1 MIPGLSTQVNEFY
14 QKNPHL
20 FCEDFFKL
28 DSGEAFIPYDYQ
40 AELMIALMEHRFVV
54 GMFSRQTGKTEIDAA
69 TADIFALLF
78 DGHNIPITAP
88 RQRHS
93 NRIIFRCKKTLKNS
107 RYWDTLLYKMTSE
120 EHPDLAWSR
129 TSIEL
134 SNGSIIT
141 ALPEGDEGTAYLG
154 EAAHLAIC
162 DEVARFKDAEGFV
175 ASVIKPSVF
184 ATGGK
189 ILLTSSSWG
198 RVGKGVGFY
207 NLLNSEEFYRIE
219 VNAYQA
225 LEKQKPHLT
234 EKQYKE
240 RMDFLKKE
248 EKASPVTFKMQYLN
262 SFEGGLDV
270 PFNPDKVT
278 EMFVDTPYHSPTLQQ
293 HRRIMFAI
301 DWGKSLRTG
310 DKTVLVIA
318 DVTNPGDLH
327 IIDILVWQEPYT
339 KVTEKIV
346 GLAKVWK
353 PKYVRCDIGSG
364 EHQLEVLTKEFKFY
378 SCKVEGVY
386 ASSTAFA
393 DSTRVEHGV
402 IRKVISKNL
411 GIEALGHYID
421 NGLITIHKNIP
432 DAKKQLLDYVKEVTD
447 AGNIKYG
454 HLPGGHD
461 DIVDSLMF
469 VVDSVR
475 NKGKIEGSRI
485 TEQVK
490 EALFD
495 QPPWGKKDKVFNP
508 I

>member
-1 MIPGLSTQVNEFY
+1 MIEGLSETVNKFY

-28 DSGEAFIPYDYQ
+28 ENGEPFIPYEYQ
-40 AELMIALMEHRFVV
+40 AQAMLALVEHRFVA
-54 GMFSRQTGKTEIDAA
+54 GMFSRQTGKTTIDSAIA
-69 TADIFALLF
+69 NTDAFLF

-93 NRIIFRCKKTLKNS
+93 NRIIARCKNLLKKS
-107 RYWDTLLYKMTSE
+107 KYWDSILYKMTSD

-129 TSIEL
+129 TTIEL

-154 EAAHLAIC
+154 ESAHLAIC

-175 ASVIKPSVF
+175 ASVVKPSIF

-198 RVGKGVGFY
+198 RVGKGVGWY
-207 NLLNSEEFYRIE
+207 NLLNSGDFYRIE

-225 LEKQKPHLT
+225 LEQQKPHLT
-234 EKQYKE
+234 EYEYKD
-240 RMDFLKKE
+240 RMDFLKRE
-248 EKASPVTFKMQYLN
+248 EVASPVTFKMQYLN

-270 PFNPDKVT
+270 PFNPDKVVA
-278 EMFVDTPYHSPTLQQ
+278 MFVAERYQSRHLLQ

-318 DVTNPGDLH
+318 DVTDANDIH
-327 IIDILVWQEPYT
+327 VIDILSWQEPYLQ
-339 KVTEKIV
+339 VTDKIMQ
-346 GLAKVWK
+346 LANIWK

-364 EHQLEVLTKEFKFY
+364 EHQLEVLTRQFKT
-378 SCKVEGVY
+378 SSTKVEGVY
-386 ASSTAFA
+386 ASTTAFT
-393 DSTRVEHGV
+393 DSVRIEHGV

-411 GIEALGHYID
+411 AIEALGHYID
-421 NGLITIHKNIP
+421 TGKITVHKENKE
-432 DAKKQLLDYVKEVTD
+432 AMKQLLDYVKEVTD
-447 AGNIKYG
+447 AGNIKYS

-461 DIVDSLMF
+461 DIVDGLMF
-469 VVDSVR
+469 VVDAVR
-475 NKGKIEGSRI
+475 NKTKIQGSRM

-490 EALFD
+490 DALFD
-495 QPPWGKKDKVFNP
+495 QPPWGKKEKIFSPV
-508 I
+508 